1 MKKGTNFD
9 ISLTRTETLYLLKP
23 DKYGKSIT
31 DFKFHEIKRQTTDFL
46 LVTVGYTWSLNGHK
60 KNCKEN

>member
-23 DKYGKSIT
+23 DKYGKVSVIIIT
-31 DFKFHEIKRQTTDFL
+31 SALCVKST
-46 LVTVGYTWSLNGHK
+46 VTMMIGWG
-60 KNCKEN
+60 